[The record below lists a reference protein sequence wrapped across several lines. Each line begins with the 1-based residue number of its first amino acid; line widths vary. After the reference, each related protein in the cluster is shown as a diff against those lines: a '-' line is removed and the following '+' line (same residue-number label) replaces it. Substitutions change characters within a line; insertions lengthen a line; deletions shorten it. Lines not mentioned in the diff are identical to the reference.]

1 MAKSKYKEK
10 ILEKMRVLHAELDL
24 LADILKECKEEDKGD
39 SEDGESST
47 NHGA

>member
-24 LADILKECKEEDKGD
+24 LADILKECKEDKGD

-47 NHGA
+47 NHGS

>member
-24 LADILKECKEEDKGD
+24 LSEILKSVQEEEDK
-39 SEDGESST
+39 EDGMVGKESLSK
-47 NHGA
+47 

>member
-24 LADILKECKEEDKGD
+24 LANILKECKEET
-39 SEDGESST
+39 EDYGENDVSDR
-47 NHGA
+47 

>member
-24 LADILKECKEEDKGD
+24 LSEILNETKEEEK
-39 SEDGESST
+39 EDGESDVSDR
-47 NHGA
+47 